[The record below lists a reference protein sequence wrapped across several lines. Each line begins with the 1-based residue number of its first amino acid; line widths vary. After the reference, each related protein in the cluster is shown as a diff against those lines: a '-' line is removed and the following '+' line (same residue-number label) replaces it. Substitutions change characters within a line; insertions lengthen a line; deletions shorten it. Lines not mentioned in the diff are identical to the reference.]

1 MRRAKTRIL
10 SLLLAVMLCCSVSP
24 ASAFADGGTGDGGVL
39 EYWSQSGKPQ
49 QAAQQTVQQSGQTDQ
64 EPAAQQTAQQGEPIS
79 QGSEFSTRDLLYDKD
94 THKQFITVEGR
105 NGNTFYI
112 VIDYDA
118 PTNDKEEQYKT
129 YFLNKV
135 DEADLSALLEEGDPV
150 TCSCSQRCVVGA
162 INTACP
168 LCAANMTE
176 CVGKDPEPVQPVDP
190 EPDTDPEPEQKSPI
204 SVDGILTVVL
214 AVALAGAGVV
224 YFLKLRKKKPNVK
237 GNTDL
242 DDYDYGDEENE
253 YDAAEDS
260 FENEEDE

>member
-1 MRRAKTRIL
+1 
-10 SLLLAVMLCCSVSP
+10 MLCCSVSP
-24 ASAFADGGTGDGGVL
+24 ASAFADGRTGDGGVL
-39 EYWSQSGKPQ
+39 EYWSQPAKP
-49 QAAQQTVQQSGQTDQ
+49 QQTVQQPGQTDP
-64 EPAAQQTAQQGEPIS
+64 EPAAQQTAQQGEALS

-135 DEADLSALLEEGDPV
+135 DEADLSALLDEGDPV

-190 EPDTDPEPEQKSPI
+190 EPDTDPELEQKNPI

-224 YFLKLRKKKPNVK
+224 YFLKLRKKKPDVK
-237 GNTDL
+237 GSTDL
-242 DDYDYGDEENE
+242 DDYDYGDEGSE
-253 YDAAEDS
+253 YDAPEDR
-260 FENEEDE
+260 FDAEEDE

>member
-24 ASAFADGGTGDGGVL
+24 ASAFADSGNRDDGVL
-39 EYWSQSGKPQ
+39 EYWSQSAKP
-49 QAAQQTVQQSGQTDQ
+49 QQTVQQPDQ
-64 EPAAQQTAQQGEPIS
+64 MDPEPAAQQTAQQGEPIS

-150 TCSCSQRCVVGA
+150 ACSCSQRCVVGA
-162 INTACP
+162 INTTCP

-176 CVGKDPEPVQPVDP
+176 CVGKDPEPVQEADP
-190 EPDTDPEPEQKSPI
+190 EPDAGPEPEQKSPI

-214 AVALAGAGVV
+214 AVALAGAGVL
-224 YFLKLRKKKPNVK
+224 YFLKLRKKKPDVK
-237 GNTDL
+237 GSTDL
-242 DDYDYGDEENE
+242 DDYDYGDGENE
-253 YDAAEDS
+253 YDTAGDD
-260 FENEEDE
+260 FETGEDE